1 MLKYQNTKTTKYKMT
16 KCILDKIQ
24 SKKYKGA
31 KMQIQQNTKA
41 PKYKYSKIQKYT
53 KQMEQN
59 AKKKYK
65 RTK

>member
-1 MLKYQNTKTTKYKMT
+1 
-16 KCILDKIQ
+16 
-24 SKKYKGA
+24 
-31 KMQIQQNTKA
+31 MQIQQNTKA

-59 AKKKYK
+59 AKKKKYK

>member
-31 KMQIQQNTKA
+31 KMQIQQNTKV
-41 PKYKYSKIQKYT
+41 PKYKCNKIQ
-53 KQMEQN
+53 N
-59 AKKKYK
+59 GKK
-65 RTK
+65 T